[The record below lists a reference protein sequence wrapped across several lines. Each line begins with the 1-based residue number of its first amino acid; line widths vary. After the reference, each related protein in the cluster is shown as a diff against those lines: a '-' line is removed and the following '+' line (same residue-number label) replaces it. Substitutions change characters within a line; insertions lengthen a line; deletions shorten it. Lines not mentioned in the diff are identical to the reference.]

1 MAKRL
6 IVRRRIDFRVI
17 ALCSGKYTRPHRCNT
32 RVHHGSGSGEVRH
45 TRGDTATISTPG
57 SRLVNL
63 TPYGDA
69 ASHGTSPI
77 SRRGRNE
84 RKKGRGGEREREREE
99 RCAALAD
106 MQIEE
111 VGVRYVTSLGEPW
124 LRGQH
129 LPLLY
134 DYFTRAPSSASCRW
148 NRGRKKRRG
157 VEKTI
162 GER

>member
-1 MAKRL
+1 MATPPRTALRL
-6 IVRRRIDFRVI
+6 SHEEAETSERRD
-17 ALCSGKYTRPHRCNT
+17 
-32 RVHHGSGSGEVRH
+32 EV
-45 TRGDTATISTPG
+45 
-57 SRLVNL
+57 
-63 TPYGDA
+63 
-69 ASHGTSPI
+69 
-77 SRRGRNE
+77 
-84 RKKGRGGEREREREE
+84 EREREREE